1 MVEEGEGATDMA
13 GKGGSRGKS
22 GRGGGA
28 SPRAAQAGTGQ
39 PSRRKAA
46 AGMPGIRYLTG
57 PPATSLLG
65 FLSIVGL
72 LRALEE
78 SRGTT
83 DGRRFWE
90 GTDRDCLEG
99 GTPWNPRLSWGHGL
113 VPSLHTHA
121 AFGRERV
128 APAAVSGIES
138 IGKRLRFPGP
148 NVGVEIDEF
157 AAWQRDMDPEAVTA
171 VGSDACAKKNDRN
184 KADSTPLCMMF
195 GAGHQKFLDRLERAT
210 AIDDSN
216 RDGAIGEVDAALF
229 APWSYEDTLP
239 KIAFR
244 WDPTEYH
251 PHALQAASPNKDDI
265 RTVNGANRLA
275 AVGLAIFECGP
286 GRGGRLETVACVPR
300 RNRLVDVLWPIW
312 RDPLPLA
319 SVRTAMRLPE
329 IREVG
334 RLAAGDAIDVD
345 GGRTGAAPAS
355 TTGRPA
361 ALSRALARLRV
372 RGITGVMRATLFWDG
387 KYKSVRTAELVA

>member
-1 MVEEGEGATDMA
+1 MAEKDKGRGGQGGEASSMPAQADA
-13 GKGGSRGKS
+13 GRPHRGKS
-22 GRGGGA
+22 V
-28 SPRAAQAGTGQ
+28 AGL
-39 PSRRKAA
+39 
-46 AGMPGIRYLTG
+46 PGIHSLPG

-65 FLSIVGL
+65 FLSLVGL

-78 SRGTT
+78 SRGTL

-90 GTDRDCLEG
+90 GTDQDCLDG
-99 GTPWNPRLSWGHGL
+99 GRTWNPRMSWGHGL
-113 VPSLHTHA
+113 VPSLHTHV
-121 AFGRERV
+121 AFGRDRIV
-128 APAAVSGIES
+128 PAAVSGIES
-138 IGKRLRFPGP
+138 IGRGLRFPGP

-157 AAWQRDMDPEAVTA
+157 AAWQRDMDPDAVTA
-171 VGSDACAKKNDRN
+171 VGSDACAKRNDRN

-195 GAGHQKFLDRLERAT
+195 GAGHQKFLDRLERAA

-216 RDGAIGEVDAALF
+216 RDGVIGEVRAALF
-229 APWSYEDTLP
+229 EPWSYEDTLP

-275 AVGLAIFECGP
+275 AVGLAAFECCP

-300 RNRLVDVLWPIW
+300 RNRLVDALWPIW

-319 SVRTAMRLPE
+319 TVRTAMRLPE

-334 RLAAGDAIDVD
+334 RLAAGDALAD
-345 GGRTGAAPAS
+345 GSGGTS
-355 TTGRPA
+355 NTPA
-361 ALSRALARLRV
+361 AGRSAAMSRALARLRA